1 MSNRGIWLTFST
13 SFNLGVP
20 ARKTGKRLVA
30 PVNRIS
36 QPFILSKNQDKDF
49 K

>member
-20 ARKTGKRLVA
+20 ARKTGNSSFLNINLISFSIKKAEKVFSSRL
-30 PVNRIS
+30 
-36 QPFILSKNQDKDF
+36 
-49 K
+49 